1 MRNEFIMSTT
11 NTIEGCPIKKY
22 IDTICSNIVIGTNI
36 FSDFAASFTDFFG
49 GRSDSYRRKLE
60 IIYGEAS
67 KALKQKALNL
77 GANAIVG
84 FRVDFDE
91 ISVSLKLIIKNYLK
105 RRLFVHPSVNLICKR
120 K

>member
-49 GRSDSYRRKLE
+49 GRSDSYRSIKGIETKSIKL
-60 IIYGEAS
+60 G
-67 KALKQKALNL
+67 
-77 GANAIVG
+77 
-84 FRVDFDE
+84 
-91 ISVSLKLIIKNYLK
+91 
-105 RRLFVHPSVNLICKR
+105 CKCDCWFQSR
-120 K
+120 F